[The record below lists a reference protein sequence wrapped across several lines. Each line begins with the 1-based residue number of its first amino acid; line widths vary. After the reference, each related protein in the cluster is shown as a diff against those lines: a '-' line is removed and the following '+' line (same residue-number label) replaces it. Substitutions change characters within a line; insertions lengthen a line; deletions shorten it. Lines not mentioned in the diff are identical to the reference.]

1 MNILVPK
8 YLNFGADIK
17 DIQFKKHKVI
27 KTFKNNNSYQKTINF
42 YEFIDDY
49 EDIFPKLYLVNN
61 QKLLIE
67 TENCGDLLN
76 LFNVPD
82 NWEKQINKLRKFFIK
97 NQILILDIRFMP
109 HTPYVIN
116 NLCTKN
122 NKIYLVDLTLYEPR
136 DTKYINKYFD
146 DLNYTINLHIK
157 YKNIPYILFPI
168 HIYLKIT
175 WYCNDFKEKVTNY
188 LNNAYYR

>member
-1 MNILVPK
+1 MNCLVPK
-8 YLNFGADIK
+8 YLTFGADIK
-17 DIQFKKHKVI
+17 NIQFKNNKVI
-27 KTFKNNNSYQKTINF
+27 KIFKNNNSYQKTINF

-116 NLCTKN
+116 NLCIKN
-122 NKIYLVDLTLYEPR
+122 NKIYLVDLALYEHR

-146 DLNYTINLHIK
+146 DLNYTIKLHIK

-175 WYCNDFKEKVTNY
+175 WYWNDFKEKVTNFI
-188 LNNAYYR
+188 NK